1 MSSSILFSQNNSLF
15 IPKDIQKAI
24 DYETRSN
31 NGEPGKNYW
40 QNKSEYKIDAEVF
53 TDSSILVGEE
63 TIKYYNNSPDTLDR
77 IVIRLYQDIAK
88 PGATRDRYVSSK
100 YLGEGLIINRIIVDN
115 DTLDISNESRDI
127 ISGSTNM
134 IVTLEQPLAPNKI
147 SSINVKWQF
156 KIPKIWKIRMGNY
169 GEGNFFIA
177 YWYPQISVYDD
188 IDGWDMINYEGSV
201 EFYNDFSNYDVNI
214 KVPGGF
220 VTWATGELQ
229 NGKEV
234 LREDIYKKYE
244 QAKKSDETIRIIT
257 AEDYKN
263 GLVTSENEKNIWH
276 FKAENVTD
284 FSFALSKSFNWDGA
298 SVVVDESNGR
308 RALADVA
315 YENGTVNYDKAAQY
329 ARASVEYLSKELP
342 GFPYPYSHVTSFCN
356 GSRGGG
362 MESPMM
368 ANNGAPID
376 IASHVGLIFH
386 EISHNYFPFMMGTN
400 ERKYAWMDEGW
411 AAFYPTEIVDR
422 YAPNFDYLNNRVR
435 SYERNAG
442 NESELPP
449 ITVSYSYK
457 SKYMRTGFYDRP
469 AIAYNELMN
478 LLDREKFKNAMLVY
492 INRWFGKHPIPLDF
506 FNSINDAVGEDL
518 SWFWKPWFYEF
529 GYPDLTVKNVEN
541 NNGNVS
547 ATILKVGNI
556 PTQVEVTFEYEDG
569 TNEIVNYP
577 ASVWKD
583 GNKELVIKLEP
594 SKKVKSVKVGNSH
607 IPDSI
612 EENDVFLLLN

>member
-1 MSSSILFSQNNSLF
+1 
-15 IPKDIQKAI
+15 
-24 DYETRSN
+24 
-31 NGEPGKNYW
+31 
-40 QNKSEYKIDAEVF
+40 
-53 TDSSILVGEE
+53 
-63 TIKYYNNSPDTLDR
+63 
-77 IVIRLYQDIAK
+77 
-88 PGATRDRYVSSK
+88 VSSK

-257 AEDYKN
+257 AEDYKY

-422 YAPNFDYLNNRVR
+422 YSPHYDYLSNRVR
-435 SYERNAG
+435 NYERNAG

-449 ITVSYSYK
+449 IT
-457 SKYMRTGFYDRP
+457 
-469 AIAYNELMN
+469 
-478 LLDREKFKNAMLVY
+478 
-492 INRWFGKHPIPLDF
+492 
-506 FNSINDAVGEDL
+506 
-518 SWFWKPWFYEF
+518 
-529 GYPDLTVKNVEN
+529 
-541 NNGNVS
+541 
-547 ATILKVGNI
+547 
-556 PTQVEVTFEYEDG
+556 
-569 TNEIVNYP
+569 
-577 ASVWKD
+577 
-583 GNKELVIKLEP
+583 
-594 SKKVKSVKVGNSH
+594 
-607 IPDSI
+607 
-612 EENDVFLLLN
+612 